1 MDDHWLVR
9 PGTVRKLWIAFVA
22 VLALTVLAGFV
33 VEMHPHFALEALPAF
48 NAWYG
53 FAACAALIFG
63 AKGIGLVLKRR
74 DDYYDEQ
81 RERRD

>member
-9 PGTVRKLWIAFVA
+9 PRTIRKLWIAFIA

-33 VEMHPHFALEALPAF
+33 VEMHPHFALEAAAAF
-48 NAWYG
+48 HAWYG

-63 AKGIGLVLKRR
+63 AKAIGLLLKRG
-74 DDYYDEQ
+74 DDYYGK
-81 RERRD
+81 RERHD